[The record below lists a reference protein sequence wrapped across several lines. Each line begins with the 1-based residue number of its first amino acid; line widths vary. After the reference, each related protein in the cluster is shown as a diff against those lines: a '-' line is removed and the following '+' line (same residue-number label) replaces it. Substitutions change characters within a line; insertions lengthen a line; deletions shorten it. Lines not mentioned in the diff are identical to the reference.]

1 MDPVLCFIILG
12 LLLNLLILSRMGG
25 GKYIKKNVSAHEFRI
40 IYIIVVLIMCMI
52 MQFINSNDLDKD

>member
-1 MDPVLCFIILG
+1 
-12 LLLNLLILSRMGG
+12 MGG